1 MRRSGL
7 GIRARHRFGFGRMFG
22 HVAGIIPRMSR
33 AVVTGGA
40 GFIGSHVADALL
52 ERGYEVVVV
61 DDLSAGKRENVP
73 ERADLAPVDITNAEA
88 LVSAFDGAD
97 VVCHLAAQAS
107 VTVSVERPEYDCD
120 VNVHGTLNVCEL
132 ARKSSAPVVFASTGG
147 ALYGDDVPMPTDEE
161 IIPQPLSPYGAS
173 KQAGEAY
180 VQTWARLYRVP
191 NVVLRLGNVYGPR
204 QNTHGESG
212 VVAIFSTKLLAGEP
226 PSMRGE
232 GKPTRDYVHVGD
244 VAHAFVLAAESGK
257 AGVYNVGT
265 GVQTSTARLLGI
277 LQDSAG
283 TSLEPQQEPLKDG
296 ELKSSALDASR
307 IERDLGWRPTVAVDA
322 GLRETFAWYRDA
334 RG

>member
-7 GIRARHRFGFGRMFG
+7 GIGAGHGIRLGRMLG

-40 GFIGSHVADALL
+40 GFIGSHVADAFL
-52 ERGYEVVVV
+52 ERGYDVVVV
-61 DDLSAGKRENVP
+61 DDLSAGNRENVP
-73 ERADLAPVDITNAEA
+73 ERAEFAQVDVTDAQALAPA
-88 LVSAFDGAD
+88 LDRAD

-107 VTVSVERPEYDCD
+107 VTVSVERPEYDCN

-132 ARKSSAPVVFASTGG
+132 ARRSGAPVVFASTGG
-147 ALYGDDVPMPTDEE
+147 ALYGDDVPMPTAEE
-161 IIPQPLSPYGAS
+161 VTPQPLSPYGAS

-180 VQTWARLYRVP
+180 VQAWARLYGAP

-212 VVAIFSTKLLAGEP
+212 VVAIFSAMLLAGEP

-265 GVQTSTARLLGI
+265 GVRTSTARLLEI
-277 LQDSAG
+277 LQDAAG
-283 TSLEPQQEPLKDG
+283 TSLEPQQSPLMDG
-296 ELKSSALDASR
+296 EVEASALDASR
-307 IERDLGWRPTVAVDA
+307 IERELGWRPTIAVDV